1 MDRMKTYRYITA
13 LMVLLA
19 MGSCQKYLDIVPD
32 NVATLKHAFSNEVKT
47 ERYLL
52 TCYSYMPNAGG
63 VNQNPALNAGDEIW
77 YPEQLRND
85 NGPTVAQGFQ
95 NVTNPRF
102 DYWRGANGGENLYQ
116 GIRACNIFLEN
127 VENVLGLS
135 QNLKELWSAEAKFLK
150 AYYHFYLLRMYGP
163 IVIMDESVPVT
174 ADFDQ
179 IRQERNTLDEGFT
192 YEI

>member
-19 MGSCQKYLDIVPD
+19 RGSCQKYLDIVPD
-32 NVATLKHAFSNEVKT
+32 NVATLKHAFSNEFNT

-85 NGPTVAQGFQ
+85 NGPTVAQGFTRGGGYNSNYLTARSEEHTSELQ
-95 NVTNPRF
+95 SLMRISYAVFCLKKTNK
-102 DYWRGANGGENLYQ
+102 
-116 GIRACNIFLEN
+116 I
-127 VENVLGLS
+127 
-135 QNLKELWSAEAKFLK
+135 
-150 AYYHFYLLRMYGP
+150 
-163 IVIMDESVPVT
+163 
-174 ADFDQ
+174 
-179 IRQERNTLDEGFT
+179 
-192 YEI
+192 